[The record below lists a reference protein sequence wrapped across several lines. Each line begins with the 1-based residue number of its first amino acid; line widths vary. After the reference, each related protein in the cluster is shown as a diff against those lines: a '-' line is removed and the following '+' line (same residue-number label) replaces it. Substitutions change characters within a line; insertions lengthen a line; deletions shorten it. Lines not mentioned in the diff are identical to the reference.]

1 MQRRRL
7 FLIAIA
13 AGIMLVLAASF
24 WLMTATPAKAQCGSQ
39 ASSCKNC
46 HEVQAEMPVN
56 ADGTGW
62 HQSHAFGDFCYICHA
77 GNNQATVKAEAHT
90 GMVAPLADVEASC
103 AQCHPADLT
112 DRAQVYATTLGI
124 EFGSGGN
131 ATVAETSPT
140 VVTEASAVVES
151 QVTEINSLGTTEIDV
166 DDPNY
171 VDYAQ
176 RYDQIVLGIQ
186 PTNWG
191 NIILIVMILM
201 LLFGGGG
208 YVLNREKLVSVSFG
222 DTKKA
227 GEEYPAEVVDMLP
240 AISKLKPQSRKSL
253 KNILDNPK
261 KTEKVLGLIDEV
273 ISEEK
278 KEE

>member
-46 HEVQAEMPVN
+46 HEVQAKMPVN

-77 GNNQATVKAEAHT
+77 GNNQATDKAEAHT

-112 DRAQVYATTLGI
+112 ERSQVYATTLGV
-124 EFGSGGN
+124 EFGSGGD
-131 ATVAETSPT
+131 ASVAETSPT
-140 VVTEASAVVES
+140 VATEAPAVVES
-151 QVTEINSLGTTEIDV
+151 QVTETNSLGITEIDV

-191 NIILIVMILM
+191 NVILIAMILM
-201 LLFGGGG
+201 LLLGGGG

-227 GEEYPAEVVDMLP
+227 GEEYPVEVVDMLP

>member
-1 MQRRRL
+1 MKKRRL
-7 FLIAIA
+7 FLMTIA
-13 AGIMLVLAASF
+13 AGILLVFAASF

-46 HEVQAEMPVN
+46 HEVQAEMSVN

-77 GNNQATVKAEAHT
+77 GNNQATDKLEAHT
-90 GMVAPLADVEASC
+90 GMVSPLADVQASC
-103 AQCHPADLT
+103 AQCHPNDLT
-112 DRAQVYATTLGI
+112 DRAQVYATALGV
-124 EFGSGGN
+124 EFGSGEN
-131 ATVAETSPT
+131 APVAQASSAAT
-140 VVTEASAVVES
+140 TEAPAAIQESESALVT
-151 QVTEINSLGTTEIDV
+151 TEINV

-176 RYDQIVLGIQ
+176 RYDQIVLGIE

-191 NIILIVMILM
+191 NLILILMILA
-201 LLFGGGG
+201 LLVIGGG
-208 YVLNREKLVSVSFG
+208 YILNREKLVNVSFG

-227 GEEYPAEVVDMLP
+227 GEEYPSEIVDMLP

-253 KNILDNPK
+253 KNILEHPG
-261 KTEKVLGLIDEV
+261 KTDKVLGLIDEV
-273 ISEEK
+273 VSEDK
-278 KEE
+278 TKE